1 MDDLGF
7 GLGVTLAG
15 LGIVFGLLALLWLLL
30 SMALRLDR
38 RASRSTDR
46 TAAALAA
53 EAAASPPVP
62 APSARATDA
71 RLVAAISLAVLRHAE
86 TLRRQAAPTM
96 RSHSPGSLL
105 FASHWV
111 AAGRTRQGQPWRRRA
126 R

>member
-7 GLGVTLAG
+7 GLGVTVAG
-15 LGIVFGLLALLWLLL
+15 LGIVFGLLAALWLLL
-30 SMALRLDR
+30 SVALRADR
-38 RASRSTDR
+38 RASRSTER
-46 TAAALAA
+46 TEAAPTA
-53 EAAASPPVP
+53 EAAASAPLAASTPVADP
-62 APSARATDA
+62 